1 MLDPKLQRKLE
12 KKLKELQEAQA
23 QAFEA
28 DIKRLSLDKS
38 GDAKW
43 ERYKKRTLKRL
54 SKYYDWE
61 YRASRRT
68 YRNLLLNK
76 KSF

>member
-1 MLDPKLQRKLE
+1 MLDPKLQKQLD
-12 KKLKELQEAQA
+12 KKLRELKKAQDLA
-23 QAFEA
+23 KMD
-28 DIKRLSLDKS
+28 DIKRLNLDKD

-43 ERYKKRTLKRL
+43 ERYKKKMLKRL
-54 SKYYDWE
+54 DRYYNWE
-61 YRASRRT
+61 FRASRRT